1 MIGSS
6 GIALLTAAA
15 LAAVPRAPESAEPW
29 IAIKTGLKC
38 SACHVNR
45 SGGGGRNDF
54 GSAYAQTR
62 LTWAPGE
69 VKSRALTEFL
79 FVGFDF
85 RLKASGTL
93 RESDPDPRT
102 SLDLD
107 EAQAYLEARLV
118 RNRIALYIDQTVGPN
133 RAVARELFAL
143 IEQLPLNGYAK
154 AGKLLLPY
162 GLRLKDDEE
171 FVRGVTGFN
180 YNTPDQGLELGGEPG
195 PGSVVVALTN
205 GNVGAVENNSEK
217 LASAVVSYTR
227 SQYRLGLSE
236 SRNTGDGVRRDVY
249 GGFGGLRLG
258 PLAILGEADLV
269 EERFS
274 EATPRRQF
282 LGFVEGDLTLQQGLN
297 TKVTYGYHDRNREVP
312 EDQRVRWRFGLEA
325 FPSPFVQPSGFY
337 ILDEDIPQATGDLDR
352 VLLELRLHF

>member
-1 MIGSS
+1 MNHSVGA
-6 GIALLTAAA
+6 ALLTAAA
-15 LAAVPRAPESAEPW
+15 LAVVPRAHASTEPW

-45 SGGGGRNDF
+45 SGGGARNDF
-54 GSAYAQTR
+54 GSVYAQTL

-69 VKSRALTEFL
+69 VRSRALTDFL

-93 RESDPDPRT
+93 RESDPRT

-118 RNRIALYIDQTVGPN
+118 RNRVALYIDQTLGPN

-143 IEQLPLNGYAK
+143 IEKLPWNGYAK
-154 AGKLLLPY
+154 AGKLLVPY

-180 YNTPDQGLELGGEPG
+180 YNTPDQGLEVGVEPG
-195 PGSVVVALTN
+195 PWSVVVALTN
-205 GNVGAVENNSEK
+205 GNVGAVENNSGK

-227 SQYRLGLSE
+227 SQYRLGLSG

-258 PLAILGEADLV
+258 PLGILGEADWV
-269 EERFS
+269 EERS
-274 EATPRRQF
+274 PAAAAGRQF
-282 LGFVEGDLTLQQGLN
+282 LGFVEGDLTLHQGLN
-297 TKVTYGYHDRNREVP
+297 AKVTYGYHDRNRDVP
-312 EDQRVRWRFGLEA
+312 EDQRIRWRFGLEA
-325 FPSPFVQPSGFY
+325 FPSPFVQLSGFY
-337 ILDEDIPQATGDLDR
+337 ILDQDIPQATRDLDR
-352 VLLELRLHF
+352 VFLELRLHF